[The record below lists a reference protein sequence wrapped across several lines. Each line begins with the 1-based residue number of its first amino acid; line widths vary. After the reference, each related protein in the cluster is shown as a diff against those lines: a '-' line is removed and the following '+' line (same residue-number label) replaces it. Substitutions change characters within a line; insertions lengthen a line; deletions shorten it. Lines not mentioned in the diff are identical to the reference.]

1 MSAIRLLAL
10 ILLCT
15 ILLGACGRS
24 DLIRVRLLSPISET
38 KKDHSIFSN
47 LTSVS
52 TSKTTSADPK
62 TSGGSLYFLFKSIGL
77 GLTTLTTQ
85 IEKEARTTAGDVL
98 ILKEKT
104 TLVTNFTDLA
114 FGIGENYSFMWGAGV
129 LAGGSRL
136 DTSLSYGNVYSG
148 ATDETIKHKYL
159 SGHSIFL
166 VVGHHGY
173 GFETLLGFR
182 INYIKAEIEDSGSS
196 AKIQKTKTAASLNY
210 ESTGIRIT
218 TNQLQLGIGFTF

>member
-38 KKDHSIFSN
+38 KKDHAIYSD
-47 LTSVS
+47 LTPVS

-77 GLTTLTTQ
+77 GYTTLTTQ

-129 LAGGSRL
+129 LAGGKL
-136 DTSLSYGNVYSG
+136 DTSLSYGSDYSE
-148 ATDETIKHKYL
+148 TDETINHKYL

-182 INYIKAEIEDSGSS
+182 TNDIKAEIEDSGSS
-196 AKIQKTKTAASLNY
+196 AKTLKTAAKLNY

-218 TNQLQLGIGFTF
+218 TNQLQLGIGVTF

>member
-1 MSAIRLLAL
+1 R
-10 ILLCT
+10 
-15 ILLGACGRS
+15 
-24 DLIRVRLLSPISET
+24 T
-38 KKDHSIFSN
+38 KIINDFKEVFKKVDIIV
-47 LTSVS
+47 TP
-52 TSKTTSADPK
+52 TTP
-62 TSGGSLYFLFKSIGL
+62 
-77 GLTTLTTQ
+77 TT
-85 IEKEARTTAGDVL
+85 
-98 ILKEKT
+98 
-104 TLVTNFTDLA
+104 A

-182 INYIKAEIEDSGSS
+182 TNSIKAEIEDSGSS
-196 AKIQKTKTAASLNY
+196 AKIQKTAASLNY

>member
-24 DLIRVRLLSPISET
+24 DLIRVRLLSPIGET
-38 KKDHSIFSN
+38 KKDHAIYSD
-47 LTSVS
+47 LTLVS

-85 IEKEARTTAGDVL
+85 IEKEARTTAGDDL

-129 LAGGSRL
+129 LADGKL

-182 INYIKAEIEDSGSS
+182 TNYIKAEIEDSGSS
-196 AKIQKTKTAASLNY
+196 AKNLKTASSLNY

-218 TNQLQLGIGFTF
+218 TNQLQLGIGVTF

>member
-38 KKDHSIFSN
+38 KKDHAIYSD
-47 LTSVS
+47 LTPVS
-52 TSKTTSADPK
+52 TSKTTSEDPK

-77 GLTTLTTQ
+77 GITTFTTI
-85 IEKEARTTAGDVL
+85 IEKEARSTTGDTL

-129 LAGGSRL
+129 LAGGKL
-136 DTSLSYGNVYSG
+136 DTSLSYGPDYG
-148 ATDETIKHKYL
+148 ATDETINHKYL

-182 INYIKAEIEDSGSS
+182 TNYIKAEIEDSGSS
-196 AKIQKTKTAASLNY
+196 AKTLKTLASLNY

-218 TNQLQLGIGFTF
+218 TNQLQLGIGVTF

>member
-38 KKDHSIFSN
+38 KKDHTIYSD

-77 GLTTLTTQ
+77 GYTTLTTQ

-98 ILKEKT
+98 ILEEKT

-129 LAGGSRL
+129 LAGGKL
-136 DTSLSYGNVYSG
+136 DTSLSYGPDYG
-148 ATDETIKHKYL
+148 TTDETINHKYL

-182 INYIKAEIEDSGSS
+182 TNDIKAEIEDSGSS
-196 AKIQKTKTAASLNY
+196 AKTLKTAASLNY

-218 TNQLQLGIGFTF
+218 TNQLQLGIGVTF

>member
-24 DLIRVRLLSPISET
+24 DLIRVRLLSPIGET
-38 KKDHSIFSN
+38 KKDHAIYSD
-47 LTSVS
+47 LTKVS
-52 TSKTTSADPK
+52 TSKTTSEDPK
-62 TSGGSLYFLFKSIGL
+62 TNGGSLYFLFKSIGL
-77 GLTTLTTQ
+77 GYTTLTTQ
-85 IEKEARTTAGDVL
+85 IEKEARTTAGDDL

-129 LAGGSRL
+129 LAGSSKL
-136 DTSLSYGNVYSG
+136 DTSLSYGYNG
-148 ATDETIKHKYL
+148 EPDETLKHKYL
-159 SGHSIFL
+159 SGHSLFL
-166 VVGHHGY
+166 VLGHHGY

-182 INYIKAEIEDSGSS
+182 TNDIKAEIEDSGSS
-196 AKIQKTKTAASLNY
+196 AKSLKTAAKLNY

-218 TNQLQLGIGFTF
+218 TNQLQLGIGVTF

>member
-24 DLIRVRLLSPISET
+24 DLIRVRLLSPIGET
-38 KKDHSIFSN
+38 KKDHAIYSD
-47 LTSVS
+47 LTKVS

-77 GLTTLTTQ
+77 GITTFTTI
-85 IEKEARTTAGDVL
+85 IEKEARSTTGDTL

-129 LAGGSRL
+129 LAGGSKL
-136 DTSLSYGNVYSG
+136 DTSLSHGSNVYSG

-182 INYIKAEIEDSGSS
+182 TNYIKAEIEDSGSS
-196 AKIQKTKTAASLNY
+196 AKTLKTAAKLNY

-218 TNQLQLGIGFTF
+218 TNQLQLGIGVTF

>member
-38 KKDHSIFSN
+38 KKDHAIYSD
-47 LTSVS
+47 LTKVS
-52 TSKTTSADPK
+52 ASKTTSADPK

-77 GLTTLTTQ
+77 GINTFTTI
-85 IEKEARTTAGDVL
+85 IEKEARSTTGDTL

-129 LAGGSRL
+129 LAGGKL
-136 DTSLSYGNVYSG
+136 DTSLSYGNDYS
-148 ATDETIKHKYL
+148 ATDETINHKYL

-182 INYIKAEIEDSGSS
+182 TNYIKAEIEDSGSS
-196 AKIQKTKTAASLNY
+196 AKTLKTAASLNY

-218 TNQLQLGIGFTF
+218 TNQLQLGIGVTF

>member
-1 MSAIRLLAL
+1 MEIMSTLRFLPV
-10 ILLCT
+10 ILLFT
-15 ILLGACGRS
+15 ILFGACGRS
-24 DLIRVRLLSPISET
+24 ELIRIRMLAPVNED
-38 KKDHSIFSN
+38 KKDHAIFTDTESSSITHTITN
-47 LTSVS
+47 
-52 TSKTTSADPK
+52 KQI
-62 TSGGSLYFLFKSIGL
+62 GGSLYFLFKSIGL
-77 GLTTLTTQ
+77 GYTTLTTQ

-98 ILKEKT
+98 ILEEKT

-129 LAGGSRL
+129 LAGGKL
-136 DTSLSYGNVYSG
+136 DTSLSYGNVYNG

-182 INYIKAEIEDSGSS
+182 TNYIKAEIENSGSS
-196 AKIQKTKTAASLNY
+196 AKTLKTAA
-210 ESTGIRIT
+210 
-218 TNQLQLGIGFTF
+218 

>member
-1 MSAIRLLAL
+1 MSTLRFLPV
-10 ILLCT
+10 ILLFT
-15 ILLGACGRS
+15 ILFGACGRS
-24 DLIRVRLLSPISET
+24 ELIRIRMLSPIGET
-38 KKDHSIFSN
+38 KKDHAIYSD

-62 TSGGSLYFLFKSIGL
+62 SSGGSLYFLFKSIGL

-104 TLVTNFTDLA
+104 TLVTNFADLA

-129 LAGGSRL
+129 LAGGSKL
-136 DTSLSYGNVYSG
+136 DTSLNYGYNG
-148 ATDETIKHKYL
+148 EPDETLKHKDL
-159 SGHSIFL
+159 SGHSLFL
-166 VVGHHGY
+166 VLGHHGY

-182 INYIKAEIEDSGSS
+182 TNYIKAEIEDSGSS
-196 AKIQKTKTAASLNY
+196 AKTLKTAALLNY

-218 TNQLQLGIGFTF
+218 TNQLQLGIGVTF

>member
-1 MSAIRLLAL
+1 MSALRVLAL
-10 ILLCT
+10 IFLCT

-24 DLIRVRLLSPISET
+24 DLIRIRLLSPLGET

-62 TSGGSLYFLFKSIGL
+62 PSGGSLYFLFKSIGL
-77 GLTTLTTQ
+77 GYTTLTTQ

-129 LAGGSRL
+129 LAGGSKL
-136 DTSLSYGNVYSG
+136 DTSLSDGYSG

-182 INYIKAEIEDSGSS
+182 TNYIKAEIEDSGSS
-196 AKIQKTKTAASLNY
+196 AKTLKTAASLNY

-218 TNQLQLGIGFTF
+218 TNQLQLGIGVTF

>member
-77 GLTTLTTQ
+77 GITKLTTH
-85 IEKEARTTAGDVL
+85 IEKEVRGTEGDTL

-129 LAGGSRL
+129 LAGGSVL
-136 DTSLSYGNVYSG
+136 DTSLSYGYNG
-148 ATDETIKHKYL
+148 EPDETLKHKYI
-159 SGHSIFL
+159 SGHSLFL
-166 VVGHHGY
+166 VLGHHGY

-182 INYIKAEIEDSGSS
+182 TNDIKAEIEDSGSS
-196 AKIQKTKTAASLNY
+196 AKSLKTKAKLNY

-218 TNQLQLGIGFTF
+218 TNQLQLGIGVTF

>member
-24 DLIRVRLLSPISET
+24 DLIRVRLLSPIGET
-38 KKDHSIFSN
+38 KKDHAIYSD
-47 LTSVS
+47 LTLVS

-129 LAGGSRL
+129 LAGGSKL
-136 DTSLSYGNVYSG
+136 DTSLSYGYNG
-148 ATDETIKHKYL
+148 EPDETLKHKDL
-159 SGHSIFL
+159 SGHSLFL
-166 VVGHHGY
+166 VLGHHGY

-182 INYIKAEIEDSGSS
+182 TNSIKAEIEDSGSS
-196 AKIQKTKTAASLNY
+196 AKIQKTAASLNY

>member
-38 KKDHSIFSN
+38 KKDHAIYSD

-77 GLTTLTTQ
+77 GYTTLTTQ

-104 TLVTNFTDLA
+104 TLVTNFADLA

-129 LAGGSRL
+129 LAGGKL
-136 DTSLSYGNVYSG
+136 DTSLSYDPDYG
-148 ATDETIKHKYL
+148 ATDETINHKYL

-182 INYIKAEIEDSGSS
+182 TNYIKAEIEDSGSS
-196 AKIQKTKTAASLNY
+196 AKILKTAASLNY

-218 TNQLQLGIGFTF
+218 TNQLQLGIGVTF

>member
-1 MSAIRLLAL
+1 MSALRFSSL
-10 ILLCT
+10 I
-15 ILLGACGRS
+15 ILFPILFAACGRS
-24 DLIRVRLLSPISET
+24 DLIRIRLLSPISET

-77 GLTTLTTQ
+77 GYTKLTTI
-85 IEKEARTTAGDVL
+85 IEKEARSTTGDTL

-129 LAGGSRL
+129 LAGGSKL
-136 DTSLSYGNVYSG
+136 DTSLNYGYNG
-148 ATDETIKHKYL
+148 EPDETLKHKDL
-159 SGHSIFL
+159 SGHSLFL
-166 VVGHHGY
+166 VLGHHGY

-182 INYIKAEIEDSGSS
+182 TNSIKAEIEDSGSS
-196 AKIQKTKTAASLNY
+196 AKTLKTEAKLNY

>member
-24 DLIRVRLLSPISET
+24 DLIRVRLLSPIGET
-38 KKDHSIFSN
+38 KKDHAIYSD
-47 LTSVS
+47 LTKVS
-52 TSKTTSADPK
+52 TSKTTSEDPK

-77 GLTTLTTQ
+77 GYTKLTTI
-85 IEKEARTTAGDVL
+85 IEKEARSTTGDTL

-129 LAGGSRL
+129 LAGGSKL
-136 DTSLSYGNVYSG
+136 DTSLSYGYNG
-148 ATDETIKHKYL
+148 EPDETLKHKYL
-159 SGHSIFL
+159 SGHSLFL
-166 VVGHHGY
+166 VLGHHGY

-182 INYIKAEIEDSGSS
+182 TNSIKAEIEDSGSS
-196 AKIQKTKTAASLNY
+196 AKTLKTAAKLNY

-218 TNQLQLGIGFTF
+218 TNQLQLGIGVTF

>member
-24 DLIRVRLLSPISET
+24 DLIRVRLLSPIGET
-38 KKDHSIFSN
+38 KKDHAIYSD
-47 LTSVS
+47 LTKVS

-77 GLTTLTTQ
+77 GYTKLTTI
-85 IEKEARTTAGDVL
+85 IEKEARSTTGDTL

-129 LAGGSRL
+129 LAGGRL

-182 INYIKAEIEDSGSS
+182 TNYIKAEIEDSGSS
-196 AKIQKTKTAASLNY
+196 AKSLKTKAKLNY

-218 TNQLQLGIGFTF
+218 TNQLQLGIRFTF

>member
-24 DLIRVRLLSPISET
+24 DLIRVRLLSPIGET
-38 KKDHSIFSN
+38 KKDHAIYSD
-47 LTSVS
+47 LTKVS
-52 TSKTTSADPK
+52 TSKTTSEDPK
-62 TSGGSLYFLFKSIGL
+62 TNGGSLYFLFKSIGL
-77 GLTTLTTQ
+77 GYTTLTTK

-129 LAGGSRL
+129 LAGGSML

-182 INYIKAEIEDSGSS
+182 TNYIKAEIEDSGSS
-196 AKIQKTKTAASLNY
+196 AKTLKTAASLNY

>member
-1 MSAIRLLAL
+1 MSALRFSSL
-10 ILLCT
+10 I
-15 ILLGACGRS
+15 ILFPILFAACGRS
-24 DLIRVRLLSPISET
+24 DLIRIRLLSPISET

-77 GLTTLTTQ
+77 GYTKLTTI
-85 IEKEARTTAGDVL
+85 IEKEARSTTGDTL

-129 LAGGSRL
+129 LAGGSKL
-136 DTSLSYGNVYSG
+136 DTSLNYGYNG
-148 ATDETIKHKYL
+148 EPDDLKHKDL
-159 SGHSIFL
+159 SGHSLFL
-166 VVGHHGY
+166 VLGHHGY

-182 INYIKAEIEDSGSS
+182 TNSIKAEIEDSGSS
-196 AKIQKTKTAASLNY
+196 AKTLKTEAKLNY

>member
-38 KKDHSIFSN
+38 KKDHAIYSD
-47 LTSVS
+47 LTTSVS
-52 TSKTTSADPK
+52 ASKTTSADPK
-62 TSGGSLYFLFKSIGL
+62 PSGGSLYFLFKSIGL
-77 GLTTLTTQ
+77 GITKLTTQ
-85 IEKEARTTAGDVL
+85 IEKEVRGTEGDTL

-104 TLVTNFTDLA
+104 TLETNFIDLA

-129 LAGGSRL
+129 LADGKL

-182 INYIKAEIEDSGSS
+182 TNYIKAEIEDSGSS
-196 AKIQKTKTAASLNY
+196 AKTLKTRASLNY

-218 TNQLQLGIGFTF
+218 TNQLQLGIGVTF

>member
-1 MSAIRLLAL
+1 MSALRVLAL
-10 ILLCT
+10 IFLCT

-24 DLIRVRLLSPISET
+24 DLIRIRLLSPISET

-62 TSGGSLYFLFKSIGL
+62 TSDGSLYFLFKSIGL
-77 GLTTLTTQ
+77 GYTKLTTI
-85 IEKEARTTAGDVL
+85 IEKEARSTTGDTL

-129 LAGGSRL
+129 LAGGSKL
-136 DTSLSYGNVYSG
+136 DTSLNYGYNG
-148 ATDETIKHKYL
+148 EPDETLKHKYL
-159 SGHSIFL
+159 SGHSLFL
-166 VVGHHGY
+166 VLGHHGY

-182 INYIKAEIEDSGSS
+182 TNYIKAEIEDSGSS
-196 AKIQKTKTAASLNY
+196 AKTLKTAAKLNY

-218 TNQLQLGIGFTF
+218 TNQLQLGIGVTF

>member
-24 DLIRVRLLSPISET
+24 DLIRVRLLSPIGET
-38 KKDHSIFSN
+38 KKDHAIYSD
-47 LTSVS
+47 LTLVS

-77 GLTTLTTQ
+77 GYTKLTTI
-85 IEKEARTTAGDVL
+85 IEKEARNTTGDTL

-129 LAGGSRL
+129 LAGGSKL
-136 DTSLSYGNVYSG
+136 DTSLSYGYNG
-148 ATDETIKHKYL
+148 EPDETLKHKDL
-159 SGHSIFL
+159 SGHSLFL
-166 VVGHHGY
+166 VLGHHGY

-182 INYIKAEIEDSGSS
+182 TNSIKAEIEDSGSS
-196 AKIQKTKTAASLNY
+196 AKNLKTAAKLNY

>member
-15 ILLGACGRS
+15 ILLGACVRS
-24 DLIRVRLLSPISET
+24 DLIRVRLLSPIGET
-38 KKDHSIFSN
+38 NKDHAIYSD
-47 LTSVS
+47 LTKVS
-52 TSKTTSADPK
+52 TSKTTSEDPK

-77 GLTTLTTQ
+77 GYTTLTTQ
-85 IEKEARTTAGDVL
+85 IKKEARTTAGDVL

-129 LAGGSRL
+129 LAGGKL
-136 DTSLSYGNVYSG
+136 DTSLSYGNVYNG
-148 ATDETIKHKYL
+148 VTDETIKHKYL
-159 SGHSIFL
+159 SGHSLFL
-166 VVGHHGY
+166 VLGHHGY

-182 INYIKAEIEDSGSS
+182 TNYIKAEIEDSGSS
-196 AKIQKTKTAASLNY
+196 AKTLKTAASLNY

-218 TNQLQLGIGFTF
+218 TNQLQLGIGVTF

>member
-1 MSAIRLLAL
+1 MSALRFSSL
-10 ILLCT
+10 I
-15 ILLGACGRS
+15 ILFPILFGACGRS
-24 DLIRVRLLSPISET
+24 ELIRIRMLAPVTED
-38 KKDHSIFSN
+38 KKDYAIFTDTKS
-47 LTSVS
+47 SS
-52 TSKTTSADPK
+52 TPVIINKQT
-62 TSGGSLYFLFKSIGL
+62 GGSLYFLFKSIGL
-77 GLTTLTTQ
+77 GYTTLTTQ
-85 IEKEARTTAGDVL
+85 IEKEARTTEGDVL

-104 TLVTNFTDLA
+104 TLVANFADLA
-114 FGIGENYSFMWGAGV
+114 FGIGENYSLMWGAGV
-129 LAGGSRL
+129 LAGGKL

-182 INYIKAEIEDSGSS
+182 TNYIKAEIEDSGSS
-196 AKIQKTKTAASLNY
+196 AKTLKTAAKLNY

-218 TNQLQLGIGFTF
+218 TNQLQLGIGVTF

>member
-1 MSAIRLLAL
+1 MSALRFSLLI
-10 ILLCT
+10 ILFP
-15 ILLGACGRS
+15 ILFAACGRS
-24 DLIRVRLLSPISET
+24 DLIRIRLLSPISET

-77 GLTTLTTQ
+77 GYTKLTTI
-85 IEKEARTTAGDVL
+85 IEKEARSTTGDTL

-129 LAGGSRL
+129 LAGGSKL
-136 DTSLSYGNVYSG
+136 DTSLNYGYNG
-148 ATDETIKHKYL
+148 EPDETLKHKDL
-159 SGHSIFL
+159 SGHSLFL
-166 VVGHHGY
+166 VLGHHGY

-182 INYIKAEIEDSGSS
+182 TNSIKAEIEDSGSS
-196 AKIQKTKTAASLNY
+196 AKTLKTAAKLNY

-218 TNQLQLGIGFTF
+218 TNQLQLGIGVTF